1 MKGAPVLKAIFF
13 DMDETLCC
21 TSQADKAAGQ
31 KFAAWIQQT
40 YPQVSDPQAFLQRYL
55 QGVYKKLNAEFPQ
68 LVALLPDENA
78 FRCGLIQT
86 ILAENGIHIDA
97 EQAQQAQH
105 YFDSARMGA
114 FTFFPGVK
122 EMLTDLRKHYKLVV
136 ITNGP
141 IFSQHPKL
149 KATQMDEWVD
159 HIIVG
164 GEEPE
169 EKPAASIFQKALNL
183 VDVKPEEALHIG
195 DSLAADIAGANNMG
209 ILSVWVNATGASNPT
224 EITPNFE
231 IRETV
236 ELKEILKTLAQ

>member
-1 MKGAPVLKAIFF
+1 MLKAIFF
-13 DMDETLCC
+13 DMDETLCG
-21 TSQADKAAGQ
+21 TSQADKSAGQ

-183 VDVKPEEALHIG
+183 VDVKPEEAIHIG

>member
-1 MKGAPVLKAIFF
+1 MLKAIFF
-13 DMDETLCC
+13 DMDETLCG

-55 QGVYKKLNAEFPQ
+55 QGVYKKLNAELPQ

-183 VDVKPEEALHIG
+183 VDIKPEEALHIG

>member
-1 MKGAPVLKAIFF
+1 MLKAIFF
-13 DMDETLCC
+13 DMDETLCG

-122 EMLTDLRKHYKLVV
+122 EMLTDLGKHYKLVV

-183 VDVKPEEALHIG
+183 VDIKPEEALHI
-195 DSLAADIAGANNMG
+195 
-209 ILSVWVNATGASNPT
+209 
-224 EITPNFE
+224 
-231 IRETV
+231 
-236 ELKEILKTLAQ
+236 

>member
-1 MKGAPVLKAIFF
+1 MLKAIFF
-13 DMDETLCC
+13 DMDETLCG

-86 ILAENGIHIDA
+86 MLAENGIHIDA

-183 VDVKPEEALHIG
+183 VDIKPEEALHIG

-236 ELKEILKTLAQ
+236 ELKEILKTLTQ

>member
-1 MKGAPVLKAIFF
+1 MLKAIFF
-13 DMDETLCC
+13 DMDETLCG

-40 YPQVSDPQAFLQRYL
+40 YPQISDPQAFLQRYL

-183 VDVKPEEALHIG
+183 VDIKPEEALHIG

>member
-1 MKGAPVLKAIFF
+1 MLKAIFF
-13 DMDETLCC
+13 DMDETLCG

-183 VDVKPEEALHIG
+183 VDIKPEEALHIG

-224 EITPNFE
+224 GITPNFE

>member
-1 MKGAPVLKAIFF
+1 MLKAIFF
-13 DMDETLCC
+13 DMDETLCG
-21 TSQADKAAGQ
+21 TSQADKSAGQ

-183 VDVKPEEALHIG
+183 LDIKPEEALHIG

>member
-1 MKGAPVLKAIFF
+1 
-13 DMDETLCC
+13 MDETLCG

-86 ILAENGIHIDA
+86 ILAEDGIHIDA

-183 VDVKPEEALHIG
+183 VDIKPEEALHIG

>member
-1 MKGAPVLKAIFF
+1 MLKAIFF
-13 DMDETLCC
+13 DMDETLCG

-40 YPQVSDPQAFLQRYL
+40 YPQISDPQAFLQRYL

-149 KATQMDEWVD
+149 KATQMNEWVD

>member
-1 MKGAPVLKAIFF
+1 MLKAIFF
-13 DMDETLCC
+13 DMDETLCA

-149 KATQMDEWVD
+149 KVTQMDEWVD

-183 VDVKPEEALHIG
+183 VDIKPEEALHIG

>member
-1 MKGAPVLKAIFF
+1 MLKAIFF
-13 DMDETLCC
+13 DMDETLCG

-86 ILAENGIHIDA
+86 ILAENCIHIDA

-183 VDVKPEEALHIG
+183 VDIKPEEALHIG

>member
-1 MKGAPVLKAIFF
+1 MLKAIFF
-13 DMDETLCC
+13 DMDETLCG

-164 GEEPE
+164 GEESE

>member
-1 MKGAPVLKAIFF
+1 
-13 DMDETLCC
+13 MDETLCG

-68 LVALLPDENA
+68 LVALLPNENA

-183 VDVKPEEALHIG
+183 VDIKPEEALHIG

>member
-1 MKGAPVLKAIFF
+1 MLKAIFF
-13 DMDETLCC
+13 DMDETLCG

-55 QGVYKKLNAEFPQ
+55 QGVYKKLNAEFHQ

>member
-1 MKGAPVLKAIFF
+1 MLKAIFF
-13 DMDETLCC
+13 DMDETLCG

-40 YPQVSDPQAFLQRYL
+40 YPQVSDPQAFLQHYL

>member
-13 DMDETLCC
+13 DMDETLCG

-40 YPQVSDPQAFLQRYL
+40 YPQISDPQAFLQRYL

-149 KATQMDEWVD
+149 KATQMNEWVD

>member
-1 MKGAPVLKAIFF
+1 MLKAIFF
-13 DMDETLCC
+13 DMDETLCG

-40 YPQVSDPQAFLQRYL
+40 YLQVSDPQAFLQRYL

-86 ILAENGIHIDA
+86 ILAEDGIHIDA

-183 VDVKPEEALHIG
+183 VDIKPEEALHIG

>member
-1 MKGAPVLKAIFF
+1 MLKAIFF
-13 DMDETLCC
+13 DMDETLCG

-55 QGVYKKLNAEFPQ
+55 QGVYKKLNTEFPQ

-149 KATQMDEWVD
+149 KATQMNEWVD

-195 DSLAADIAGANNMG
+195 DSLAADIAGANNIG

>member
-1 MKGAPVLKAIFF
+1 MLKAIFF
-13 DMDETLCC
+13 DMDETLCG

-78 FRCGLIQT
+78 FRCGLIQM
-86 ILAENGIHIDA
+86 ILAENGIHINA

>member
-1 MKGAPVLKAIFF
+1 MLKAIFF
-13 DMDETLCC
+13 DMDETLCG

-68 LVALLPDENA
+68 LVALLTDENA

-86 ILAENGIHIDA
+86 ILAEDGIHIDA

>member
-1 MKGAPVLKAIFF
+1 MLKAIFF
-13 DMDETLCC
+13 DMDETLCG

-122 EMLTDLRKHYKLVV
+122 EMLTDLHKHYKLVV

-149 KATQMDEWVD
+149 KATQMAEWVD

-183 VDVKPEEALHIG
+183 VDIKPEEALHIG

>member
-1 MKGAPVLKAIFF
+1 MLKAIFF
-13 DMDETLCC
+13 DMDETLCG
-21 TSQADKAAGQ
+21 TSQADKSAGQ
-31 KFAAWIQQT
+31 KFATWIQQT

>member
-1 MKGAPVLKAIFF
+1 MLKAIFF
-13 DMDETLCC
+13 DMDETLCG

-31 KFAAWIQQT
+31 KLAAWIQQT

-183 VDVKPEEALHIG
+183 VDIKPEEALHIG

>member
-1 MKGAPVLKAIFF
+1 MLKAIFF
-13 DMDETLCC
+13 DMDETLCG

-40 YPQVSDPQAFLQRYL
+40 YPQISDPQAFLQRYL

-86 ILAENGIHIDA
+86 ILAEDGIHIDA

-149 KATQMDEWVD
+149 KATQMDGWVD

>member
-1 MKGAPVLKAIFF
+1 
-13 DMDETLCC
+13 MDETLCG

-86 ILAENGIHIDA
+86 ILAEDGIHIDA

-114 FTFFPGVK
+114 FTFF
-122 EMLTDLRKHYKLVV
+122 
-136 ITNGP
+136 
-141 IFSQHPKL
+141 
-149 KATQMDEWVD
+149 
-159 HIIVG
+159 
-164 GEEPE
+164 
-169 EKPAASIFQKALNL
+169 
-183 VDVKPEEALHIG
+183 
-195 DSLAADIAGANNMG
+195 LA
-209 ILSVWVNATGASNPT
+209 
-224 EITPNFE
+224 
-231 IRETV
+231 
-236 ELKEILKTLAQ
+236 

>member
-1 MKGAPVLKAIFF
+1 MLKAIFF
-13 DMDETLCC
+13 DMDETLCG

-122 EMLTDLRKHYKLVV
+122 EMLTDLRKHYKLIV

-149 KATQMDEWVD
+149 KATQMNEWVD

-195 DSLAADIAGANNMG
+195 DSLAADIAGANNIG

>member
-1 MKGAPVLKAIFF
+1 MLKAIFF
-13 DMDETLCC
+13 DMDETLCG
-21 TSQADKAAGQ
+21 TSQADKSAGQ
-31 KFAAWIQQT
+31 KFATWIQQT

-149 KATQMDEWVD
+149 KATQMNEWVD

-195 DSLAADIAGANNMG
+195 DSLAADIAGANNIG

>member
-1 MKGAPVLKAIFF
+1 MLKAIFF
-13 DMDETLCC
+13 DMDETLCG

-55 QGVYKKLNAEFPQ
+55 RGVYKKLNAEFPQ

>member
-1 MKGAPVLKAIFF
+1 MLKAIFF
-13 DMDETLCC
+13 DMDETLCG

-122 EMLTDLRKHYKLVV
+122 EMLMDLRKHYKLVV
-136 ITNGP
+136 ITNGS

>member
-1 MKGAPVLKAIFF
+1 
-13 DMDETLCC
+13 MDETLCG

-86 ILAENGIHIDA
+86 ILAEDGIHIDA

-231 IRETV
+231 IRETA

>member
-1 MKGAPVLKAIFF
+1 MLKAIFF
-13 DMDETLCC
+13 DMDETLCG

-68 LVALLPDENA
+68 LVALLPDEHA

-183 VDVKPEEALHIG
+183 VDIKPEEALHIG

>member
-1 MKGAPVLKAIFF
+1 MLKAIFF
-13 DMDETLCC
+13 DMDETLCG

-114 FTFFPGVK
+114 FTFVPGVK

>member
-1 MKGAPVLKAIFF
+1 MLKAIFF
-13 DMDETLCC
+13 DMDETLCG

-122 EMLTDLRKHYKLVV
+122 EMLMDLRKHYKLVV

-183 VDVKPEEALHIG
+183 VDIKPEEALHIG

-231 IRETV
+231 IRETI

>member
-1 MKGAPVLKAIFF
+1 MLKAIFF
-13 DMDETLCC
+13 DMDETLCG

-68 LVALLPDENA
+68 LVALLPDENT

-183 VDVKPEEALHIG
+183 VDIKPEEALHIG

>member
-1 MKGAPVLKAIFF
+1 MLKAIFF
-13 DMDETLCC
+13 DMDETLCG

-183 VDVKPEEALHIG
+183 VDIKPEEALHIG
-195 DSLAADIAGANNMG
+195 DSLAADITGANNMG

>member
-1 MKGAPVLKAIFF
+1 MLKAIFF
-13 DMDETLCC
+13 DMDETLCA

-68 LVALLPDENA
+68 LVALLPDENT

-86 ILAENGIHIDA
+86 ILAEDGIHIDA

-105 YFDSARMGA
+105 YFDSARIGA

-183 VDVKPEEALHIG
+183 VDIKPEEALHIG

>member
-1 MKGAPVLKAIFF
+1 MLKAIFF
-13 DMDETLCC
+13 DMDETLCG

-86 ILAENGIHIDA
+86 ILAENGIHIDT

-141 IFSQHPKL
+141 IFSQHSKL

>member
-1 MKGAPVLKAIFF
+1 MLKAIFF
-13 DMDETLCC
+13 DMDETLCG
-21 TSQADKAAGQ
+21 TSQADKSAGQ
-31 KFAAWIQQT
+31 KFATWIQQT

-164 GEEPE
+164 GGEPE

>member
-1 MKGAPVLKAIFF
+1 MLKAIFF
-13 DMDETLCC
+13 DMDETLCG

-31 KFAAWIQQT
+31 EFAAWIQQT

>member
-1 MKGAPVLKAIFF
+1 MLKAIFF
-13 DMDETLCC
+13 DMDETLCG

-31 KFAAWIQQT
+31 KFTAWIQQT

-86 ILAENGIHIDA
+86 ILAEDGIHIDA

-183 VDVKPEEALHIG
+183 VDIKPEEALHIG